1 MTEDLTGTWDGIFS
15 SGAAP
20 GYTAYGGNFDFPGP
34 DLEIHRDN
42 EGPTKDYGVRLVIAS
57 QGAYKQ
63 FGTPQQFGAGP
74 FPLVSIVAGEIAFLE
89 HETSAPVSGFVDNSG
104 LVSLN
109 FYWSDPRVDQ
119 VFVGRLTHH
128 GLTRDISGN
137 WMYRV
142 SPGPGGGPLSPL
154 DIYSTYHFARL
165 SVRNNEF
172 GPDDRAYTVDYGR
185 VF

>member
-20 GYTAYGGNFDFPGP
+20 GYTAYGGDFDYPGR
-34 DLEIHRDN
+34 DLEIHRSI
-42 EGPTKDYGVRLVIAS
+42 EPPGKDYRARLVIAS

-63 FGTPQQFGAGP
+63 LGTPQEFGVGP
-74 FPLVSIVAGEIAFLE
+74 FPLVSVVAGEIAILE
-89 HETSAPVSGFVDNSG
+89 QETSVPVSGFVDSSG
-104 LVSLN
+104 LVSLII
-109 FYWSDPRVDQ
+109 YWSDPRVDR

-128 GLTRDISGN
+128 GLTRDISGS

-142 SPGPGGGPLSPL
+142 SPGSGGPSAQP
-154 DIYSTYHFARL
+154 DIYSTYQFARL
-165 SVRNNEF
+165 SVSNSEL